1 MAMILTQLP
10 GMGYARNG
18 LTVAQND
25 TAEQFSL
32 ETGKTYYFNLAPLV
46 MPGKGTLNN
55 NLPDTSLQWVPF
67 TYVGTI
73 DAYSRTESGV
83 TSSGVARSKRSLF
96 VADYTVNRFV
106 S

>member
-1 MAMILTQLP
+1 MVEGKKIFSLLICMAMILTQLP

-73 DAYSRTESGV
+73 DAYWKEQ
-83 TSSGVARSKRSLF
+83 
-96 VADYTVNRFV
+96 
-106 S
+106 